1 MTAASTV
8 SSLPPDD
15 PSGPTATSPLGRGSL
30 GRRLVLRV
38 TALVALAAL
47 LLSAATAVATRQLL
61 LNQLDRRLDNVT
73 NRQQGGG
80 RGGPCLGLLQP
91 GQPIGTIVVATASDG
106 TPVGSCILQ
115 ERRQIPELPAG
126 ATRELSELSGGR
138 RHASITLG
146 GVGHY
151 RVAAIEATL
160 VSQGTGVR
168 QPGVVI
174 IGLPLREVDET
185 MIQLILTE
193 ALLSLLAIGAAALG
207 ARSLIE
213 RSLRPLN
220 RVAATAQQVSQ
231 LQLDRGEVALAVRVP
246 PEDADPTSEV
256 GRVGQA
262 INHML
267 NNVAG
272 ALTARQA
279 SETKVR
285 QFVADASHELRN
297 PLAAIRGYA
306 ELTRRSRDQM
316 PSDAAY
322 AMSRVESEAE
332 RMSKL
337 VEDLLLL
344 ARLDS
349 GPDLDVGP
357 TDLTELVINAVSDAR
372 AAGPGQVWALSLP
385 KVPVMAVGD
394 AHRLHQVV
402 VNLLANARTHTPP
415 GTRVETGL
423 AVVGASA
430 VLTVTDDGP
439 GIPPEIQGSIFERFT
454 RADTSRVR
462 SAGAAEGGSTG
473 LGLAIVAAVIEA
485 HQGTVAVRSVPGRTE
500 FVIRLPLAVQQPSV
514 PAAV

>member
-1 MTAASTV
+1 MTEVAAPETS
-8 SSLPPDD
+8 PPDRA
-15 PSGPTATSPLGRGSL
+15 PNPLGRGTL
-30 GRRLVLRV
+30 GRRLVLQV
-38 TALVALAAL
+38 TALVAIAAI
-47 LLSAATAVATRQLL
+47 LLSAATALTARTLLMNQVDRQ
-61 LNQLDRRLDNVT
+61 LDNVT
-73 NRQQGGG
+73 VRL
-80 RGGPCLGLLQP
+80 RTGGPGPGPGLLQP
-91 GQPIGTIVVATASDG
+91 YGQPIGTIFVATDTDKQALDSGILQDRGRRPNLSDAAIAQLAQVK
-106 TPVGSCILQ
+106 VGSDAHSLTV
-115 ERRQIPELPAG
+115 AG
-126 ATRELSELSGGR
+126 L
-138 RHASITLG
+138 
-146 GVGHY
+146 GHY
-151 RVAAIEATL
+151 RVVAYQATL
-160 VSQGTGVR
+160 VSETTR
-168 QPGVVI
+168 QPGVVV
-174 IGLPLREVDET
+174 IGVPLTEVDNT
-185 MIQLILTE
+185 LAQLIGT
-193 ALLSLLAIGAAALG
+193 AAILSLLAIGAAALG

-213 RSLRPLN
+213 RGLRPLN

-231 LQLDRGEVALAVRVP
+231 LELDRGEVALAVRVP
-246 PEDADPTSEV
+246 PEDSDPTSEV

-332 RMSKL
+332 RMSRL

-349 GPDLDVGP
+349 GPALDIKP
-357 TDLTELVINAVSDAR
+357 TDLTEIVINAVSDAR
-372 AAGPGQVWALSLP
+372 AAGPDHAWSLNLPDVPITAL
-385 KVPVMAVGD
+385 GD

-402 VNLLANARTHTPP
+402 ANLLANARTHTPP

-423 AVVGASA
+423 SVSGGTA
-430 VLTVTDDGP
+430 VLTVTDNGP
-439 GIPPEIQGSIFERFT
+439 GVPTEIQQRVFERFT

-462 SAGAAEGGSTG
+462 SVGAESGASTG
-473 LGLAIVAAVIEA
+473 LGLAIVAAVVEA
-485 HQGTVAVRSVPGRTE
+485 HQGSVTVTSVPGRTE
-500 FVIRLPLAVQQPSV
+500 FSVWLPLAVQPELA
-514 PAAV
+514 PAS